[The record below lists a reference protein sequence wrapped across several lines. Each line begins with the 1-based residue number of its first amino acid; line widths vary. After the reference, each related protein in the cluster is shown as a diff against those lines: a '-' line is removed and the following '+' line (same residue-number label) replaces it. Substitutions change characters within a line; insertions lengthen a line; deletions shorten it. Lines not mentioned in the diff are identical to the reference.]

1 MDDNMKHS
9 LEQITTLFE
18 SQMLAVLSTQDRDQP
33 YASLVAFAAGDNLE
47 HIYFLTPNTTR
58 KYEHLIANPKVAL
71 LINNSLNQADDI
83 YKAISVT
90 GIGSAA
96 VVETSDKTQLLN
108 IYLKKHPHLKGFS
121 KAPTTALICVT
132 MKRYF
137 MVNQF
142 QNVIEI
148 QVKS

>member
-1 MDDNMKHS
+1 MGDNMEQS
-9 LEQITTLFE
+9 LEQITTLFDT
-18 SQMLAVLSTQDRDQP
+18 QMLAVLSTQNQDQP
-33 YASLVAFAAGDNLE
+33 YASLVAFAADDNLE
-47 HIYFLTPNTTR
+47 HIFFLTPNTTR
-58 KYEHLIANPKVAL
+58 KYENLIINPKVAI

-83 YKAISVT
+83 YKAVSVT

-96 VVETSDKTQLLN
+96 AVETPDKTRLLN
-108 IYLKKHPHLKGFS
+108 MYLKKHPHLKGFS
-121 KAPTTALICVT
+121 KAPTTAFICVA

-148 QVKS
+148 QVNS